1 MEWSQQILKQKTLK
15 NRTKDY
21 SISYKK
27 DFYAQNKN
35 NNTIKKESVEY

>member
-1 MEWSQQILKQKTLK
+1 MVTTNIKTK
-15 NRTKDY
+15 NIENRAKDY

-27 DFYAQNKN
+27 DVYAQNKN